1 MSQEQS
7 SESHSAGDPVEQE
20 RQSRGGSSNSSA
32 RPSRSSSRRPHSHGR
47 EPRTKGGH
55 RVRFTPGGES
65 LDDQNQKS
73 YFDLRGSD
81 GSDGLTDEK
90 SKPAV
95 ALSNRGGLSHSR
107 HSSGNAHPHT
117 LGRSHP
123 PAIDTDVSADIT
135 ETPTHSPVL
144 KPRPS
149 MIRENSANSGYGD
162 ITDDEREEDQE
173 NEKNFPQREA
183 EARAQRLSWMVGSSS
198 APGSRTG
205 SRESSPA
212 PQPRA
217 QPPGLD
223 GIPMRDLEEGRY
235 RYQDEDTDEDEEA
248 PMDNQNESQTSEAHR
263 LVRAITKKVTN
274 NLIRPTGPQP
284 GLRSG
289 QVTPEAER
297 DPDYYVPKPTQYRES
312 VLSSLLKFHN
322 VRHEPHSP
330 NSLGRKFNHIRQGS
344 SSSIPSFTTTP
355 GGSPDDSSGRGTPR
369 EKHDKWYYKSPN
381 QSTTSLAGLM
391 DSSSMLAAP
400 GAAASTL
407 GRKLKQRP
415 AMHRPKSTGAI
426 SQASSHLRNKIGPR
440 PKPKLE
446 DEIRI
451 TVHIAETLSRQK
463 YMLKLCRALMTY
475 GAPTHRLEEYM
486 RMTARVLEIESQFL
500 YIPGC
505 MIMSFDD
512 ASTHTTE
519 VKLVRATQGVD
530 LGKLRDTH
538 EIYKEVVH
546 DKIGVEEAT
555 QRLDEVIKR
564 KQKHHKWTL
573 VLIYGLASA
582 FVGPFAFK
590 ARLLDIPIAFLLGCL
605 LGFLQLIIA
614 PSSELYA
621 NVFEITAA
629 IITSFLARAFGSIR
643 GDYFCFSALAQSS
656 IALILPGYT
665 VLCGSLELQSRSIV
679 AGSVRMVYAIIYSL
693 FLGFGITIGT
703 ALYGLIDDK
712 ATSETSCS
720 NQLSPYYGFLF
731 VPAFTMCLVVIN
743 QAKWK
748 QAPVMLI
755 IAFVG
760 YTVNFFSARRFAGN
774 AQIANTLGAFIIGV
788 LGNLYSRLRH
798 GVAAAALLPAI
809 FVQVPSGLAA
819 SGSLVSGITSANQ
832 ITANATGNTTVSG
845 ATNSNPDINSM
856 VFNVGYSMI
865 QVAIGIT
872 VGLFLSAL
880 VVYPLGK
887 RRSGLFSF

>member
-7 SESHSAGDPVEQE
+7 SESHPSTSPLQQE
-20 RQSRGGSSNSSA
+20 RQSRKGSSSSST
-32 RPSRSSSRRPHSHGR
+32 RPSRSSSRQPASRSQ
-47 EPRTKGGH
+47 EPRTRGGH

-65 LDDQNQKS
+65 LDDQNQRS
-73 YFDLRGSD
+73 YFDLRGYD
-81 GSDGLTDEK
+81 GSTDEG
-90 SKPAV
+90 SM
-95 ALSNRGGLSHSR
+95 RGDVSAKRGSPSHSR
-107 HSSGNAHPHT
+107 QNIAASQPTA
-117 LGRSHP
+117 LGRSRS
-123 PAIDTDVSADIT
+123 PAVDADASADIT
-135 ETPTHSPVL
+135 ETPSQSPVL

-149 MIRENSANSGYGD
+149 MIREDSHNSGYGD
-162 ITDDEREEDQE
+162 ITDEERDEYQED
-173 NEKNFPQREA
+173 EKNFSQKEA
-183 EARAQRLSWMVGSSS
+183 QVRAQQLSWMVGSSS

-205 SRESSPA
+205 SRDPSPA
-212 PQPRA
+212 PKS
-217 QPPGLD
+217 PGQSTGID
-223 GIPMRDLEEGRY
+223 GIPMKDLEEGRY
-235 RYQDEDTDEDEEA
+235 RYHDEDTDEDEEA
-248 PMDNQNESQTSEAHR
+248 PTGSQNRSQTSEAHR
-263 LVRAITKKVTN
+263 LVRAITKKATN
-274 NLIRPTGPQP
+274 SLFRSTGPP

-297 DPDYYVPKPTQYRES
+297 DPDYYVPQPSQYRES

-322 VRHEPHSP
+322 VRHDANSP
-330 NSLGRKFNHIRQGS
+330 NGLGRKFNHIRHGS
-344 SSSIPSFTTTP
+344 SSSIPSVTTTP
-355 GGSPDDSSGRGTPR
+355 GGSPDGSSGRGTPK

-381 QSTTSLAGLM
+381 QSTSSLAGLV

-400 GAAASTL
+400 GAAANSL

-426 SQASSHLRNKIGPR
+426 SQASSHLKNKIGP
-440 PKPKLE
+440 KPRLE

-519 VKLVRATQGVD
+519 VKLVRANQGVD

-590 ARLLDIPIAFLLGCL
+590 ARLLDIPIAFLLGCV
-605 LGFLQLIIA
+605 LGFLQLIVA
-614 PSSELYA
+614 PTSELYA

-629 IITSFLARAFGSIR
+629 VITSFLARAFGSIK

-703 ALYGLIDDK
+703 ALYGLIDEK
-712 ATSETSCS
+712 ATSETTCS
-720 NQLSPYYGFLF
+720 TQMSPYYGFVF

-748 QAPVMLI
+748 QAPVMLF

-760 YTVNFFSARRFAGN
+760 YTVNFFSARRFQGN

-880 VVYPLGK
+880 VVYPFGK